1 MTMSKDTLYVE
12 QPITEILEKNYMP
25 YAMSVIVSRA
35 IPEID
40 GFKPSHRK
48 ILYTMY
54 KMKLLNGNRTKS
66 ANVVGQTM
74 KLNPHGD
81 QAIYATL
88 VRLTKGNEALLL
100 PYIDSKG
107 NFGKVTSRDMK
118 FAAARYT
125 EVKLDKVCET
135 IFADIDKDNVDFSEN
150 YDGSMLEPDLLP
162 TTFPNILANP
172 NKGIAVGMASN
183 FPSFNL
189 NELCEATIAYLQ
201 HNDVDLLEIM
211 PAPDFPTAGTLI
223 YTKADMRK
231 IYETGVGSFKLRGI
245 VNYDKKLNMLIIT
258 EIPYTTTVEQIID
271 KVIELI
277 KAGRV
282 KEVSDI
288 RDETDLEGL
297 KIALDLKRGTDPEA
311 LIAKLY
317 KYTPLEDS
325 FACNLNL
332 LINGRPQVL
341 GIKSILKEWVIFR
354 QNCIRRSARFDINR
368 LSEKLHLL
376 KGLQSVLLD
385 IDEAIKIIRETELE
399 KEVIPRLMA
408 HFSIDQEQ
416 AEYVADIRLRFLNR
430 EYILKRLDEIAS
442 LEKEIA
448 ALQMLVEDDRKIN
461 KQIIRDLK
469 EIQKQY
475 GKPRMTQLVHP
486 EEIVIHEEEVIIEDY
501 NLKVFL
507 SAHQYLKKVS
517 LVSLRSSGDHKLKED
532 DEIIQ
537 EIEGNNKDEIL
548 FFTDQC
554 NVYKMKLHEI
564 EDQKVST
571 LGIFLPNL
579 LDMDENETVIY
590 AVVTQSFQGHM
601 IFGFE
606 NGKVAKVPLEAYQ
619 TKTNRKKLV
628 KAYSDEAAIVGI
640 AYLPEAQDIVA
651 IREAGK
657 GEVRAVV
664 FNSDLVPEKVTKNTK
679 GVQTMRMKSGAVM
692 TYFAVLSEEDREQ
705 FSPYIITDIPKSGTI
720 LEPLHRMTLS
730 SLLK

>member
-1 MTMSKDTLYVE
+1 
-12 QPITEILEKNYMP
+12 
-25 YAMSVIVSRA
+25 
-35 IPEID
+35 
-40 GFKPSHRK
+40 
-48 ILYTMY
+48 
-54 KMKLLNGNRTKS
+54 
-66 ANVVGQTM
+66 
-74 KLNPHGD
+74 
-81 QAIYATL
+81 
-88 VRLTKGNEALLL
+88 
-100 PYIDSKG
+100 
-107 NFGKVTSRDMK
+107 
-118 FAAARYT
+118 
-125 EVKLDKVCET
+125 
-135 IFADIDKDNVDFSEN
+135 
-150 YDGSMLEPDLLP
+150 
-162 TTFPNILANP
+162 
-172 NKGIAVGMASN
+172 
-183 FPSFNL
+183 
-189 NELCEATIAYLQ
+189 
-201 HNDVDLLEIM
+201 
-211 PAPDFPTAGTLI
+211 
-223 YTKADMRK
+223 
-231 IYETGVGSFKLRGI
+231 
-245 VNYDKKLNMLIIT
+245 
-258 EIPYTTTVEQIID
+258 
-271 KVIELI
+271 
-277 KAGRV
+277 
-282 KEVSDI
+282 
-288 RDETDLEGL
+288 
-297 KIALDLKRGTDPEA
+297 
-311 LIAKLY
+311 
-317 KYTPLEDS
+317 
-325 FACNLNL
+325 
-332 LINGRPQVL
+332 
-341 GIKSILKEWVIFR
+341 
-354 QNCIRRSARFDINR
+354 
-368 LSEKLHLL
+368 
-376 KGLQSVLLD
+376 
-385 IDEAIKIIRETELE
+385 
-399 KEVIPRLMA
+399 
-408 HFSIDQEQ
+408 
-416 AEYVADIRLRFLNR
+416 
-430 EYILKRLDEIAS
+430 
-442 LEKEIA
+442 
-448 ALQMLVEDDRKIN
+448 MLVEDDRKIN

-705 FSPYIITDIPKSGTI
+705 FLPYIITDIPKSGTI